1 MTIIVFIAFFA
12 GIPMGFIV
20 GSIYFD
26 RMTRSKYDPIVAEVF
41 LNKSDELVKKFSE
54 LLDAQVNMKNLKDH
68 EERKRLSGE
77 LHVSVHNLYGAFHL
91 VKSLIHRII
100 SSNKDVKQKASH
112 TGRLEQQTKEME
124 RLMFTYNSSIPK

>member
-20 GSIYFD
+20 GYFIFD

-77 LHVSVHNLYGAFHL
+77 LHVSAHNLYGVFHI
-91 VKSLIHRII
+91 VRSHADKMI
-100 SSNKDVKQKASH
+100 SSSKDAKQKAAHIERSDK
-112 TGRLEQQTKEME
+112 QTKEME
-124 RLMFTYNSSIPK
+124 RLMFTYNSSILK